1 MKIKDFEPKVIS
13 INDKNTDVNILYPIT
28 GQNENRNSEIK
39 EAAHP
44 DFVTALQ
51 NFKESLLLT
60 YRYDEDNLNVI
71 KKKVT
76 VIKISHSG
84 NEKNSGIIISGKLE
98 TENKA
103 KVAMNS
109 PRITFKKT
117 DFGFEQECEDLW
129 NNLVTEAYEYL
140 FKGKRKQLSADFDQ
154 EQPEETKTDETK
166 GQKKEKETI
175 I

>member
-1 MKIKDFEPKVIS
+1 MKIVDFEPKVIA
-13 INDKNTDVNILYPIT
+13 INDKNTEVNILYPLP

-39 EAAHP
+39 DAAHP
-44 DFVTALQ
+44 DFVIALQ

-60 YRYDEDNLNVI
+60 YRYDEDNLNVV

-76 VIKISHSG
+76 ITKVSHSG
-84 NEKNSGIIISGKLE
+84 TEKNHGIIISGKLE

-103 KVAMNS
+103 NVAMNS

-117 DFGFEQECEDLW
+117 DFGFEQECQDLW
-129 NNLVTEAYEYL
+129 TNLVTEAYKYL

-154 EQPEETKTDETK
+154 EQPEKAKADEIE
-166 GQKKEKETI
+166 GQKKEKEPI